1 MTGLT
6 ARLGG
11 TVHDIR
17 VRGGTVRAESIGPA
31 DAPALLLLH
40 GWTLD
45 RRLWAPQLPL
55 AGRFRLVAI
64 DRRGFGEATAPA
76 DLGAEPG
83 DVLAVAD
90 ALGLTRFHLIGMSQG
105 GKVALR
111 LAADAPARL
120 LTLTLIGAPL
130 DGLPGPAEH
139 VPLAE
144 MRALAAAGRCDVAR
158 HLWARHPLM
167 RVAPAQAPLVT
178 AMLADY
184 AGRDLAAP
192 GRLDAGAALLAGLA
206 MPRLAVVGQDDSAA
220 RSLAAER
227 MAAAGFALLRLP
239 GGHFCQA
246 EAADACNAALAA
258 HCGSDLLAAA
268 G

>member
-1 MTGLT
+1 MTDT
-6 ARLGG
+6 AARLGG
-11 TVHDIR
+11 TVHD
-17 VRGGTVRAESIGPA
+17 VAVPGGTVRAETVGPA
-31 DAPALLLLH
+31 YAPALLLLH

-55 AGRFRLVAI
+55 VARFRLVAI
-64 DRRGFGEATAPA
+64 DRRGFGAATAPA
-76 DLGAEPG
+76 DLGAEPA
-83 DVLAVAD
+83 DVLAVAA
-90 ALGLTRFHLIGMSQG
+90 ALGIDRFHLAGMSQG

-111 LAADAPARL
+111 LAADAPERV
-120 LTLTLIGAPL
+120 LTLTLIGAAL

-139 VPLAE
+139 VPLGE
-144 MRALAAAGRCDVAR
+144 MRALAAAGRIDVAR
-158 HLWARHPLM
+158 HLWSRHPLT
-167 RVAPAQAPLVT
+167 RVAPAQQPLVA

-192 GRLDAGAALLAGLA
+192 GRLDAGEAQLAGLA
-206 MPRLAVVGQDDSAA
+206 MPRLAMVGDQDTTA
-220 RSLAAER
+220 RSLAAAR

-258 HCGSDLLAAA
+258 HCDTALLAAH
-268 G
+268 